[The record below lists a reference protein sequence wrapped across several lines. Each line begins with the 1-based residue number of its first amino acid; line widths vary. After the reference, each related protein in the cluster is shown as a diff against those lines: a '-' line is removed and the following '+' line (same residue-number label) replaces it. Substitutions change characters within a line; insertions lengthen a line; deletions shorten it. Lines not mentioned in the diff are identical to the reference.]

1 MCTSGSSSEDESDAI
16 KASSIDAKLAQKK
29 RVWSG
34 SKDSGKHSFSSS
46 PTDPTT
52 ATTATTTTTTLLFD
66 ENDATQKT
74 GSILT
79 SLTGTGESTDSK
91 GPML

>member
-52 ATTATTTTTTLLFD
+52 ATTTTTLLFD